1 MLEID
6 VENHKFKSLKAT
18 ELKSENIL
26 ERLDLQ
32 VAIVNSWDLFKN
44 EIGIPAAYLIGQ
56 EVKPHTSTQDSIDL
70 LAYNPDDSSLVVI
83 ELKRN
88 KNKLQ
93 LLQALS
99 YAAMVNNWDSE
110 VLNSKI
116 QRDIN
121 PEPEELFDLINGSDI
136 NTDVEV
142 ILISELFDPEVIITA
157 DWLSSV
163 YSVNITAF
171 AISLHV
177 TDNRKF
183 FILDQRY
190 PLKELADTYVK
201 RSKSSK
207 NKRLKGEVT
216 WDDVLPKLKYKFAE
230 KGINLCQK
238 IKSGDASRRRFGR
251 VLTNHDGFN
260 SISFNF
266 REKYINV
273 YLWGNFDDD
282 QAFLQS
288 KFRDKITI
296 STWRDGLSLIVEKES
311 QFDDLV
317 KWLRLE

>member
-26 ERLDLQ
+26 ERSDLQ
-32 VAIVNSWDLFKN
+32 ATIVNSWDLFKN

-56 EVKPHTSTQDSIDL
+56 EVNPHSSTQDSIDL

-99 YAAMVNNWDSE
+99 YAAMVNNWGSE
-110 VLNSKI
+110 VLISKI

-121 PEPEELFDLINGSDI
+121 PEPEELIDLINGSDI
-136 NTDVEV
+136 NTDVKV
-142 ILISELFDPEVIITA
+142 ILVSELFDPEVIITT
-157 DWLSSV
+157 DWLSSD

-177 TDNRKF
+177 TEDKKF
-183 FILDQRY
+183 FILEQRY
-190 PLKELADTYVK
+190 PLKELADAYEK
-201 RSKSSK
+201 RSRTPKS
-207 NKRLKGEVT
+207 KRPKYEVT
-216 WDDVLPKLKYKFAE
+216 WDDVLPKLKYKFAAR
-230 KGINLCQK
+230 GINLCQK
-238 IKSGDASRRRFGR
+238 IKSGDASSRRFDR
-251 VLTNHDGFN
+251 VSTNHDGFN

-273 YLWGNFDDD
+273 YLWGGFDGD
-282 QAFLQS
+282 QVFLQS
-288 KFRDKITI
+288 KFRDTIAI

-311 QFDDLV
+311 QFDDLI
-317 KWLRLE
+317 KWLGLE